1 MPKSDYSLNR
11 LTEEE
16 RTRFNTEGYLVI
28 PDALSPKE
36 ITCITGTINQLKRDG
51 LLGNESHFGF
61 ASRIHKPDFLHLH
74 PVFEE
79 LLDHPNVF
87 PKVAD
92 ILGWNIYLYHSH
104 LSVSPGNNENP
115 SQAKLQ
121 WHQDS
126 GRSTSDMYEIDV
138 PARLSLKVAFYLSDV
153 SKRDNGPTWFVPG
166 SHLQKSLDMPTSQ
179 LPEGAIPATTP
190 AGGAIIF
197 DRRLWHAASPN
208 TSDITRLALM
218 YGYGYRWLRPK
229 DEMTITG
236 EMIQRSSPIR
246 RQLMGLTSS
255 ENNRYSPDNN
265 DVPLR
270 DLMTLASS

>member
-1 MPKSDYSLNR
+1 MKSDYSLNR
-11 LTEEE
+11 LTDEE
-16 RTRFNTEGYLVI
+16 RNQFDTEGYLVV
-28 PDALSPKE
+28 PDALSFKE
-36 ITCITGTINQLKRDG
+36 TRHIAETIEKLNRDG
-51 LLGNESHFGF
+51 SLGNESHFGF
-61 ASRIHKPDFLHLH
+61 ESRVHKPDFLHLH

-104 LSVSPGNNENP
+104 LSISPGNNED
-115 SQAKLQ
+115 SSTTALQ

-126 GRSTSDMYEIDV
+126 GRSTSDMYEIEI

-153 SKRDNGPTWFVPG
+153 SKLNRGPTWFVPG
-166 SHLQKSLDMPTSQ
+166 SHLQRSLDIPTNQ
-179 LPEGAIPATTP
+179 QPNGAIPATVP

-208 TSDITRLALM
+208 TSDVTRLALM
-218 YGYGYRWLRPK
+218 YGYGYRWIRPK

-236 EMIQRSSPIR
+236 EMIQRSGAIR
-246 RQLMGLTSS
+246 RQLMGQTSS
-255 ENNRYSPDNN
+255 ENNRYSPDSN

-270 DLMTLASS
+270 DFMALASN